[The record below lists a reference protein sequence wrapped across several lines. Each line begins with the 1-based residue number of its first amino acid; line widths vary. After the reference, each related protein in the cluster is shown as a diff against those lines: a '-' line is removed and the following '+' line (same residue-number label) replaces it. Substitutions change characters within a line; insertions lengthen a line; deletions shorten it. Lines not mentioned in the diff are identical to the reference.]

1 MKWAGKKCLLLYCQ
15 PIVIG
20 REMMKDVYLFSG
32 FLGSGKTSMLTDVIR
47 QLKEQGLKPAVIMN
61 ELGKLPFDSQ
71 AVEDDVP
78 LKEMLEGCIC
88 CSGAEKTEAQIQS
101 LLHDQEFD
109 VLIIETTGAAHPVEA
124 LDAVYSPIFAQQLN
138 IKGIVTVADSKLWL
152 DRTSLTPQIRSLFM
166 EQIRHAHLL
175 LANKTDLLT
184 ESEQAQVVYE
194 LQGFNPNAFILQTT
208 NGRVPL
214 QLLQNLQSTARVAKE
229 DIVSARIGKSFNLG
243 SRLVEFNTSF
253 TQEQFEDWVRELP
266 ETVYRMKGYVP
277 IEGVKNPMLF
287 QYAYGM
293 VQWLPEFVKMP
304 PNLVIIGENIGEV
317 QVIGVEQ

>member
-1 MKWAGKKCLLLYCQ
+1 
-15 PIVIG
+15 
-20 REMMKDVYLFSG
+20 MKDVYLFSG

-47 QLKEQGLKPAVIMN
+47 QLKEANLKPAVIMN

-71 AVEDDVP
+71 AVEQDVP

-101 LLHDQEFD
+101 LLHDQDFD

-124 LDAVYSPIFAQQLN
+124 LDAVYSPLFADKLN
-138 IKGIVTVADSKLWL
+138 IKGIVTVADSRLWL
-152 DRTSLTPQIRSLFM
+152 DRTSLTPQVRSLFM

-194 LQGFNPNAFILQTT
+194 LQRFNANAFILQTT

-214 QLLQNLQSTARVAKE
+214 KLLQNMQSTARISKD
-229 DIVSARIGKSFNLG
+229 DIVTARIGESFNLG
-243 SRLVEFNTSF
+243 SRLVRFDTSF
-253 TQEQFEDWVRELP
+253 TQEQFENWVRSLP
-266 ETVYRMKGYVP
+266 DTVYRMKGYVP
-277 IEGVKNPMLF
+277 IEGIKNPMLF

-293 VQWLPEFVKMP
+293 VQWLPEYIKME
-304 PNLVIIGENIGEV
+304 PNLVIIGENIKNLE
-317 QVIGVEQ
+317 IISLS